1 MARPELVL
9 ADVSVP
15 VSFCVLRLQF
25 LVFFRERE
33 FSARSLEISK

>member
-1 MARPELVL
+1 MGRLGLVL

-15 VSFCVLRLQF
+15 VSFCALRPQL